1 MNLWMFV
8 NKYLRPSQTA
18 PFGVFFKFHRLF
30 QNGPSKLI
38 KNATIIR
45 LYEKKTHIK
54 MLTQI
59 HFESL
64 GNTHPLEVSGISSF
78 QWTNNPGMKKME
90 MEKGI

>member
-8 NKYLRPSQTA
+8 NEYLRPSQTA

-30 QNGPSKLI
+30 QSGPSKLI

-45 LYEKKTHIK
+45 LCEKKIHIK

-59 HFESL
+59 RFESL
-64 GNTHPLEVSGISSF
+64 GNTPPF
-78 QWTNNPGMKKME
+78 
-90 MEKGI
+90 